1 MDTIK
6 VKDHGNTKMIAHR
19 GLSGLEREN
28 TMAAFVAAGN
38 RNYFG
43 IETDVRKAAD
53 GEFVIFHDDITSR
66 VAADNYEIGKTSLD
80 ILQQVVLNDIDGEK
94 GRVDLRIPTLR
105 DYIRICKKYDK
116 KCVLELK
123 DHFSVEDIKQIVSLI
138 EREEYIDNVIFISF
152 SFDNLI
158 DLRKIKPNQE
168 IQYLIWEFNDDIYNE
183 LKKYNFTLDIH
194 YPHITKEIVEKLH
207 KDNIKVN
214 VWTCDNVDDAE
225 KLIEYGVDFITTN
238 ILE

>member
-1 MDTIK
+1 M
-6 VKDHGNTKMIAHR
+6 
-19 GLSGLEREN
+19 
-28 TMAAFVAAGN
+28 
-38 RNYFG
+38 
-43 IETDVRKAAD
+43 
-53 GEFVIFHDDITSR
+53 
-66 VAADNYEIGKTSLD
+66 
-80 ILQQVVLNDIDGEK
+80 
-94 GRVDLRIPTLR
+94 
-105 DYIRICKKYDK
+105 
-116 KCVLELK
+116 LELK

-138 EREEYIDNVIFISF
+138 EGEAYIDNVIFISF
-152 SFDNLI
+152 LLDNLI
-158 DLRKIKPNQE
+158 DLRKIKPNQD

-214 VWTCDNVDDAE
+214 VWTCDSVDDAK